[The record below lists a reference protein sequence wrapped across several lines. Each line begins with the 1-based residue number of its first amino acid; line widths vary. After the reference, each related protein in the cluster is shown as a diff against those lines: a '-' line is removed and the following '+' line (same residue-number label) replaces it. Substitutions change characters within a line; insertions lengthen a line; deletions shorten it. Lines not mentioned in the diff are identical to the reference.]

1 VIVSGTGTQEKPGKT
16 RSHADSAS
24 DAMTTETGTATATA
38 TARTWTPRIAA
49 QLAVLAAA
57 AFTYVTAEILPVGA
71 LSAISRDLQ
80 VRLVLVGTLLTWYA
94 LVAALTTVPLVR
106 WTAHW
111 PRRRA
116 LMLSLTCLTA
126 SQLISA
132 LAPNFA
138 VLAAGRVLCA
148 ITHGLLWSVIAPIA
162 TRLVPPSH
170 AGRATTSIYIGT
182 SLALVVGSPLTAA
195 MSWMWGWRL
204 AVVSVT
210 VAAAIVTVAARVML
224 PAMVLTE
231 DQLAHVGPRSRHHR
245 NRRLITVSLLAMV
258 AVTGHFVSYT
268 YIVVIIRNVVGVRGA
283 NLAWMLAVYG
293 AAGLLS
299 ITLLAR
305 PLDRRPKGSIL
316 LCMAGLTAAFAV
328 LTALALFQGRTNT
341 ATVLIG
347 TGAIVLWGAMA
358 TAVSPMMQSAAMR
371 SGVDDPDGASGLY
384 VMAFQVGIM
393 AGSLAGGLLYERS
406 VAMMLSASAGLMGLA
421 LVGLAANRHMLGV
434 PATTPR

>member
-1 VIVSGTGTQEKPGKT
+1 M
-16 RSHADSAS
+16 SA
-24 DAMTTETGTATATA
+24 ETGTAIAA
-38 TARTWTPRIAA
+38 SRTWTPRIAA

-71 LSAISRDLQ
+71 ISAIGRDLQ
-80 VRLVLVGTLLTWYA
+80 VSLVVVGTLLTWYA

-111 PRRRA
+111 PRRRT
-116 LMLSLTCLTA
+116 LVMSLTCLTV

-148 ITHGLLWSVIAPIA
+148 ITHGVLWSVIAPIA
-162 TRLVPPSH
+162 TRLVPTTH
-170 AGRATTSIYIGT
+170 AGRATTSIYVGT

-195 MSWMWGWRL
+195 MSLMWGWRL
-204 AVVSVT
+204 AVVCVT
-210 VAAAIVTVAARVML
+210 VAAAIVTVAARIML
-224 PAMVLTE
+224 PEMVLTE

-268 YIVVIIRNVVGVRGA
+268 FIVVIIRNVVGVRGA
-283 NLAWMLAVYG
+283 NLAWVLAAYG
-293 AAGLLS
+293 VAGLLS
-299 ITLLAR
+299 VPLVAR
-305 PLDRRPKGSIL
+305 PLDRWPRGAVI
-316 LCMAGLTAAFAV
+316 LCMAGLTGAFVVLMVLAFSGQTSVATAV
-328 LTALALFQGRTNT
+328 
-341 ATVLIG
+341 IG
-347 TGAIVLWGAMA
+347 TAAIVLWGAMA

-371 SGVDDPDGASGLY
+371 NGADDPDGASGLY
-384 VMAFQVGIM
+384 VTAFQVGIM

-406 VAMMLSASAGLMGLA
+406 IALMLTASAGLMGVA
-421 LVGLAANRHMLGV
+421 LVGVAVYRQMLDV
-434 PATTPR
+434 PETSSRDS

>member
-1 VIVSGTGTQEKPGKT
+1 
-16 RSHADSAS
+16 
-24 DAMTTETGTATATA
+24 MTAETGTPA

-132 LAPNFA
+132 LAPDFA
-138 VLAAGRVLCA
+138 VLAGGRVLCA
-148 ITHGLLWSVIAPIA
+148 VTHGLLWSVIAPIA
-162 TRLVPPSH
+162 TRLVPASH
-170 AGRATTSIYIGT
+170 AGRATTSIYIGA

-195 MSWMWGWRL
+195 LSLMWGWRL
-204 AVVSVT
+204 AVVCIT
-210 VAAAIVTVAARVML
+210 VAAAIVTVAARALL
-224 PAMVLTE
+224 PEMVLSH

-245 NRRLITVSLLAMV
+245 NWRLITVSLLAMI

-268 YIVVIIRNVVGVRGA
+268 FIVVIIRNVVGVHGGP
-283 NLAWMLAVYG
+283 NLAWVLAAYG
-293 AAGLLS
+293 LAGLLS
-299 ITLLAR
+299 I
-305 PLDRRPKGSIL
+305 PL
-316 LCMAGLTAAFAV
+316 V
-328 LTALALFQGRTNT
+328 
-341 ATVLIG
+341 
-347 TGAIVLWGAMA
+347 
-358 TAVSPMMQSAAMR
+358 
-371 SGVDDPDGASGLY
+371 
-384 VMAFQVGIM
+384 
-393 AGSLAGGLLYERS
+393 
-406 VAMMLSASAGLMGLA
+406 
-421 LVGLAANRHMLGV
+421 
-434 PATTPR
+434 

>member
-1 VIVSGTGTQEKPGKT
+1 
-16 RSHADSAS
+16 
-24 DAMTTETGTATATA
+24 MTAETGTAATG
-38 TARTWTPRIAA
+38 TRVTRPWTPRIAV

-57 AFTYVTAEILPVGA
+57 AFIYVTAEILPVGA
-71 LSAISRDLQ
+71 LSAISRNLN
-80 VRLVLVGTLLTWYA
+80 VSLVLVGTLLSWYA

-106 WTAHW
+106 WTAHL
-111 PRRRA
+111 PRRRV
-116 LMLSLTCLTA
+116 LIVSLACLTV

-148 ITHGLLWSVIAPIA
+148 VTHGLLWSVIAPIA

-170 AGRATTSIYIGT
+170 AGRATTSIYVGT

-328 LTALALFQGRTNT
+328 LTALAFNLFQGRTNT

>member
-1 VIVSGTGTQEKPGKT
+1 
-16 RSHADSAS
+16 
-24 DAMTTETGTATATA
+24 MTAETANAA
-38 TARTWTPRIAA
+38 ARTWTPRIAA
-49 QLAVLAAA
+49 QLTVLAAA

-71 LSAISRDLQ
+71 LSAIARNLHVS
-80 VRLVLVGTLLTWYA
+80 LVVVGTLLTWYA
-94 LVAALTTVPLVR
+94 LVAALTTIPLVR
-106 WTAHW
+106 WTAHL

-116 LMLSLTCLTA
+116 LLLSLTCLTA

-170 AGRATTSIYIGT
+170 AGRATMSIYVGT

-195 MSWMWGWRL
+195 MSLMWGWRL
-204 AVVSVT
+204 AVVCVT

-224 PAMVLTE
+224 PEMVLSE

-245 NRRLITVSLLAMV
+245 NGRLITVSILAMI

-268 YIVVIIRNVVGVRGA
+268 FIVVIIRNVVGVRGP
-283 NLAWMLAVYG
+283 NLVWVLAAYG
-293 AAGLLS
+293 LAGLLS
-299 ITLLAR
+299 VPLVAR
-305 PLDRRPKGSIL
+305 PLDHRPRRAIIG
-316 LCMAGLTAAFAV
+316 CMAGLTAAFVV
-328 LTALALFQGRTNT
+328 LTALAFGGQLT
-341 ATVLIG
+341 ATTALIG

-358 TAVSPMMQSAAMR
+358 TAVSAMMQSSAMR
-371 SGVDDPDGASGLY
+371 NGADDPDGASGLY
-384 VMAFQVGIM
+384 VTAFQVGIM

-406 VAMMLSASAGLMGLA
+406 VALMLTASAALIGVALA
-421 LVGLAANRHMLGV
+421 GIAANRQMLDV
-434 PATTPR
+434 APTSSRDS